1 MADPDPQLEQSVN
14 YGRVRGRVGL
24 ATRLVGEPGLTIAAE
39 PREAVRANAGYWSS
53 AGGRSGS

>member
-1 MADPDPQLEQSVN
+1 MADPYPQLEQSVN
-14 YGRVRGRVGL
+14 HGRVRL
-24 ATRLVGEPGLTIAAE
+24 AGQLVGEPDLTIAAE